1 MRIKLDKRCS
11 ACCSHLK
18 FVWLEDGTYV
28 FCGRCRLTDIDLG
41 YIEQAVAGLTP
52 T

>member
-1 MRIKLDKRCS
+1 MHIKLDKRCS

-18 FVWLEDGTYV
+18 FVGLEDGAYV
-28 FCGRCRLTDIDLG
+28 FCRRYRLTDINLG
-41 YIEQAVAGLTP
+41 LEQAVADLTP